1 MRETL
6 PTLALAVERD
16 AIVKRNAAAERA
28 LVETAERRLTRLGL
42 DLHDGPLQDLALL
55 GQDLRLFGDQLERA
69 IGADAERELLRGRLE
84 DLDAQLVEL
93 EAGLRRISSSV
104 HATVLTQRPFSAAA
118 QSLADAFA
126 ARTGIEPRLTLRG
139 EMSAL
144 SASQRIALLSILKE
158 ALNNIREHSNASKV
172 TITICTDANGVE
184 AQVFDNGCGFD
195 VETALVSA
203 ARRGRMGLAGALE
216 RVRLLG
222 GQCGIESKP
231 GGPTA
236 ISIAL
241 PRWQPLTAVPDSVDA
256 EAA

>member
-1 MRETL
+1 
-6 PTLALAVERD
+6 
-16 AIVKRNAAAERA
+16 
-28 LVETAERRLTRLGL
+28 
-42 DLHDGPLQDLALL
+42 
-55 GQDLRLFGDQLERA
+55 
-69 IGADAERELLRGRLE
+69 
-84 DLDAQLVEL
+84 
-93 EAGLRRISSSV
+93 V

-184 AQVFDNGCGFD
+184 AQVFDNGRGFD

-203 ARRGRMGLAGALE
+203 AQRGSIGLAGAHE
-216 RVRLLG
+216 RARMLG
-222 GQCGIESKP
+222 GKCEIDSRP
-231 GGPTA
+231 GGPTV
-236 ISIAL
+236 ISIVL
-241 PRWQPLTAVPDSVDA
+241 PCWQPLAGDPDVVAADA
-256 EAA
+256 T

>member
-6 PTLALAVERD
+6 PALALAVERD
-16 AIVKRNAAAERA
+16 SMLKRNVASERA
-28 LVETAERRLTRLGL
+28 LVQTAERRLTRLGF

-69 IGADAERELLRGRLE
+69 LAGSAERELLSGRLE

-93 EAGLRRISSSV
+93 EAALRRVTSAA
-104 HATVLTQRPFSAAA
+104 HASVLTKRPFSAAA

-126 ARTGIEPRLTLRG
+126 ARTGIEPRLALRG
-139 EMSAL
+139 DVSAL
-144 SASQRIALLSILKE
+144 SSCQRIALLSILQE

-172 TITICTDANGVE
+172 AITICTNPNGVQ
-184 AQVFDNGCGFD
+184 AQVFDNGRGFD

-216 RVRLLG
+216 RARLLG

-241 PRWQPLTAVPDSVDA
+241 PRWQPLATGPDGVDA